1 MQQIKRKPQ
10 LSASIMCADILN
22 LGRALAEIEEAGI
35 QYIHCDIMDNH
46 FVPNLMLPMEQINQ
60 LRQGTTLPF
69 DIHIMAERPETVLEK
84 LILKENDLVS
94 VHYEST
100 VHLQRLIQQI
110 RAKGAKVAVA
120 INPATPIEMLSEV
133 LSELDMVLV
142 MTVNPGFAGQSLVNG
157 SFDKI
162 KRMRA
167 MLDAGGLTH
176 VPIEV
181 DGNCSF
187 ENVPKMYQAGADIFV
202 VGTSSVFKK
211 GQTIKQGT
219 DKLFASL
226 EECGKE
232 N

>member
-1 MQQIKRKPQ
+1 MRMSLHKPQ
-10 LSASIMCADILN
+10 LSASIMCADVLH
-22 LGRALAEIEEAGI
+22 LGQALQEIENAGI
-35 QYIHCDIMDNH
+35 EYIHCDIMDNH
-46 FVPNLMLPMEQINQ
+46 FVQNLMLPMEQINR
-60 LRQGTTLPF
+60 LRDGTDLPF
-69 DIHIMAERPETVLEK
+69 DIHIMTEHPETIVEK
-84 LILKENDLVS
+84 LIVRENDIIS

-133 LSELDMVLV
+133 LQELDMVLV
-142 MTVNPGFAGQSLVNG
+142 MTVNPGFAGQGLVNG

-162 KRMRA
+162 RRMRA
-167 MLDAGGLTH
+167 LLDERGLSH

-211 GQTIKQGT
+211 GQTIKEGT
-219 DKLFASL
+219 EALFASL
-226 EECGKE
+226 K
-232 N
+232 